1 MDMALPN
8 KKKRS
13 EHLSEFFK
21 ILHLEATYKILDY
34 LNDHGNCHHKDLKH
48 LTSTFTLSHR
58 LNDLLKYTLIE
69 HHFEKEEK
77 RKEWYTITERGR
89 RALELLKRLEAL
101 SERINDERISQGI
114 DLACTTKSE
123 RVE

>member
-1 MDMALPN
+1 MALKN
-8 KKKRS
+8 KKKIN
-13 EHLSEFFK
+13 EHLSEFSK
-21 ILHLEATYKILDY
+21 ILHLEATYEILDY
-34 LNDHGNCHHKDLKH
+34 LNDHGNSHHKNLRQ
-48 LTSTFTLSHR
+48 LTSIFTLSHR

-89 RALELLKRLEAL
+89 RALQLLKRLEAL
-101 SERINDERISQGI
+101 AERINDEGISQK
-114 DLACTTKSE
+114 DLAGTTKSE